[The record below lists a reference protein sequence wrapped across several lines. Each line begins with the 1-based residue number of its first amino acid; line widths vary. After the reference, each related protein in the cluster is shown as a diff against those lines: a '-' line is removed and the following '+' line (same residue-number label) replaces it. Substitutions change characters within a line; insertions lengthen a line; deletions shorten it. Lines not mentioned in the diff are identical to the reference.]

1 MKRKKVSQAGPPRVA
16 LYLRVSSGQQAKNDL
31 SVPDQRRMLQGYC
44 AQHGWEVVSEFVDS
58 RSARDDNRPAFQRMI
73 EEVECGKAGFDIILV
88 HSFSRFYRDGI
99 EGELKIRSLMKRG
112 VHIESATQE
121 ADTITRRIIMMMDE
135 HQSAETSKH
144 VTRTQREN
152 ARQGFWN
159 GGFAP
164 YGYRSVE
171 AARRGAT
178 IKKKLDIE
186 PEEEAVVRLV
196 FDLFLEGDGESGPL
210 GVKSA
215 TDWLNTH
222 GYRVRSGK
230 LWGNNVV
237 HRILT
242 DTTVKGTFIH
252 GKKSGGE
259 TIEVDVPAI
268 IPAKTFDEVQGRLR
282 ERNPKKTPPRVV
294 TGPILLTGLATC
306 GLCGE
311 GMLLRTGKNGQY
323 RYYTC
328 GGQVRK
334 GKTACPGLSVPMA
347 PVDELV
353 IDQVISQL
361 FKRDRMKALL
371 AGLFARQTARDEER
385 AGHLGR
391 IRETLTEK
399 ENRLRR
405 LYDAIEAG
413 AVGLGDPTLKERIAR
428 LCEERDLAQI
438 AVDRAA
444 AELNP
449 AARVTEE
456 KLSSFIELMA
466 TNLRTGSIEFR
477 RAYLRS
483 IIDEVQI
490 HTDKINIIGRKNQLE
505 RAA

>member
-1 MKRKKVSQAGPPRVA
+1 
-16 LYLRVSSGQQAKNDL
+16 
-31 SVPDQRRMLQGYC
+31 
-44 AQHGWEVVSEFVDS
+44 
-58 RSARDDNRPAFQRMI
+58 MI
-73 EEVECGKAGFDIILV
+73 EEVECGKAGFDIVLV

-99 EGELKIRSLMKRG
+99 EGEFKIRKLKKRG
-112 VHIESATQE
+112 VELLSATQE
-121 ADTITRRIIMMMDE
+121 ADSIARRIIMLMDE

-171 AARRGAT
+171 AERRGAT
-178 IKKKLDIE
+178 IKKKLEIE

-210 GVKSA
+210 GVKA
-215 TDWLNTH
+215 TTTWLNEH

-230 LWGNNVV
+230 RWTIGMV
-237 HRILT
+237 HRVLT
-242 DTTVKGTFIH
+242 DTAVKGTFIH
-252 GKKSGGE
+252 GKKSGE
-259 TIEVDVPAI
+259 EMIEVDVPAI
-268 IPAKTFDEVQGRLR
+268 IPAKTFDEVQERLR
-282 ERNPKKTPPRVV
+282 KRNPKKTPPRVV

-306 GLCGE
+306 GLCGD
-311 GMLLRTGKNGQY
+311 GMLLRTGKNGRY
-323 RYYTC
+323 KYYTC

-347 PVDELV
+347 PSDTLV
-353 IDQVISQL
+353 IDEIVSQL
-361 FKRDRMKALL
+361 LTRDRMKALL

-449 AARVTEE
+449 DARVTEE